1 MGHNFNLTIILFTC
15 CLPFCNSQAQ
25 VSSKKGVEL
34 INELILSDSI
44 SVAERELSEQIEQ
57 LKSRKNYD
65 SLIHYV
71 LPLGRVEISSK
82 NTLQL
87 AKTLAEEIKQNK
99 TGIAIQSKLNIE
111 LSKLYFEIG
120 ELDAA
125 FKLAEEAKM
134 LALEVSDD
142 DLLINSEYYLG
153 DYALRTGNIEVLE
166 TNIRRANRRLEDK
179 KGLPH
184 SITAHVLNLMGAV
197 MFFSSKQDSAQYY
210 FESALKFIPNLED
223 NIENKYYLPASIKG
237 NLFLIKLNNGQYTEA
252 STLAEESLRLNHAF
266 LLEAPNHHL
275 AARVKKNLAIG
286 YVNLSSLNFD
296 LGDFERADDIMKLGY
311 SFAQNYLKPNTRE
324 YFLTLLGIAEVKIA
338 KQEPEKSLDFL
349 LKAESCLAQM
359 NAENDQLSAYL
370 YTNYGEA
377 YHRMDNNEKALE
389 YYKKSASFYKKVN
402 GDSYDSNRLYQIMNM
417 GLISAELGEKD
428 EAIATVEKAYNYI
441 VKENGADTY
450 FANILALT
458 LAKINFQLKEYS
470 EALKW
475 SNLSLGIYKKNG
487 LENTDDKLYF
497 EEKKA
502 EVILLNVKAKYHL
515 EKKRNPSF
523 LKDLISEINEAI
535 KILENRKSV
544 ISSTESVT
552 ILLEDNKDVFDFTKK
567 LNLELFDRTKDL
579 QFLNK
584 AVSLHESAL
593 YNRIRVRL
601 NINNA
606 ISFSDIPNNILVREN
621 RLRDELS
628 IDTEYENAEAL
639 TNLLQAKTNWT
650 AFLDTLKQS
659 YPKYYKMRYE
669 TIGESLE
676 TIQKNI
682 PKNTTAIRYF
692 FIDDTLYAYLVSS
705 ETEKLILLESSE
717 IEKYVS
723 VLGENQSDINIT
735 GNALNE
741 LYKKL
746 WQPFEDQIRTT
757 NIIVVPDGIL
767 YNLSFESLTPTKIES
782 YKEMA
787 TKSLLAKY
795 TISYNYSLY
804 LLNTLKKSKVYEQS
818 FVAFA
823 PEFNDAMKTNY
834 IMAVSDSLQL
844 DKSYLKLL
852 QQPFN
857 VNLAKSY
864 GTLFDGNYFIN
875 ENSTEQIFKNNAG
888 EHKII
893 HIGTHAESN
902 NISPELSRLIFAKDV
917 FDINSTEDNSF
928 YTYEIYNTSLNSN
941 LAILTACETGKPS
954 YQPGEGMI
962 SLAHAFNY
970 AGSESILTTLWQV
983 DERSSAEIIEL
994 FYGYIKSGKPKDE
1007 ALRLAK
1013 LGYLKNTDGRTLAPQ
1028 YWAGLVLMG
1037 DTAPINISDSTNWM
1051 YLIFGIVALVLLGIF
1066 LKNRLRTS

>member
-1 MGHNFNLTIILFTC
+1 MGWYLKRSIIAVIL
-15 CLPFCNSQAQ
+15 LGSVIGGSAQ
-25 VSSKKGVEL
+25 NVEKKGIARINHLIDTDSLAFADHEL
-34 INELILSDSI
+34 NT
-44 SVAERELSEQIEQ
+44 QIQ
-57 LKSRKNYD
+57 VLKAVNNYD

-71 LPLGRVEISSK
+71 FPLGQLENLQKNKITMGLALADEIAQKQKNPNSIGRVNLEK
-82 NTLQL
+82 
-87 AKTLAEEIKQNK
+87 A
-99 TGIAIQSKLNIE
+99 
-111 LSKLYFEIG
+111 KLYFDQNEIAMAFSLAKKAKEQG
-120 ELDAA
+120 ERT
-125 FKLAEEAKM
+125 KNET
-134 LALEVSDD
+134 
-142 DLLINSEYYLG
+142 LLLHSEYLLG
-153 DYALRTGNIEVLE
+153 DYAMRMGNITGLDKNIRSAYTRVLGRTGE
-166 TNIRRANRRLEDK
+166 
-179 KGLPH
+179 PF
-184 SITAHVLNLMGAV
+184 SITARVLNLMGAV
-197 MFFSSKQDSAQYY
+197 MFYSSKQDSAQYY

-223 NIENKYYLPASIKG
+223 NLENKYYLPASIKG

-252 STLAEESLRLNHAF
+252 SKLAEESLRLNHAF

-311 SFAQNYLKPNTRE
+311 SFAQNHIEPNTRE

-338 KQEPEKSLDFL
+338 KQEPEKALNFL
-349 LKAESCLAQM
+349 IKAESCLAQM

-370 YTNYGEA
+370 YNNYGEA
-377 YHRMDNNEKALE
+377 YHRMENNEKALE
-389 YYKKSASFYKKVN
+389 YYKKSASYYKKVN
-402 GDSYDSNRLYQIMNM
+402 GDAYDSNRLYQSMNM
-417 GLISAELGEKD
+417 GLISAELGKKD

-441 VKENGADTY
+441 VTENAADTY

-458 LAKINFQLKEYS
+458 LAKICFELKEYP

-487 LENTDDKLYF
+487 AANTDDKLYF

-502 EVILLNVKAKYHL
+502 EVLLLNVKAKYHL
-515 EKKRNPSF
+515 EKNRNTSF

-544 ISSTESVT
+544 ISSAESVT

-601 NINNA
+601 NSNNT
-606 ISFSDIPNNILVREN
+606 ISFSNIPNSVMVREN
-621 RLRDELS
+621 LLRDELS
-628 IDTEYENAEAL
+628 IDPEDENAEAL

-650 AFLDTLKQS
+650 AFLDFLKQS

-669 TIGESLE
+669 TIDESLE

-692 FIDDTLYAYLVSS
+692 YIDDTLYAYLVSS
-705 ETEKLILLESSE
+705 ETEKLFPLESSD
-717 IEKYVS
+717 IEKYIS
-723 VLGENQSDINIT
+723 VLGENQSDIYIT
-735 GNALNE
+735 GNALNQ

-746 WQPFEDQIRTT
+746 WQPFEDQIHTS

-767 YNLSFESLTPTKIES
+767 YNLSFESLTPTKIVS

-795 TISYNYSLY
+795 IISYNYSLC
-804 LLNTLKKSKVYEQS
+804 LLNTEKKSKVYEQS

-823 PEFNDAMKTNY
+823 PEFNDVMKTNY

-902 NISPELSRLIFAKDV
+902 NISPGLSRLIFAKD
-917 FDINSTEDNSF
+917 ISTTSVEDGSL

-954 YQPGEGMI
+954 YQAGEGMI

-983 DERSSAEIIEL
+983 DERSSAEVIEL
-994 FYGYIKSGKPKDE
+994 FYVHIKSGKRKDE

-1013 LGYLKNTDGRTLAPQ
+1013 LEYLKNTNGRTIAPQ
-1028 YWAGLVLMG
+1028 FWAGLVLMG
-1037 DTAPINISDSTNWM
+1037 DTTPIEIAQTASRIYWM
-1051 YLIFGIVALVLLGIF
+1051 LGILTFTLFGIF
-1066 LKNRLRTS
+1066 LKNRF